1 MATPNRDGDTP
12 ARDASARVKRQ
23 LVLLGEQVYSSHPL
37 PDKGNVV
44 IGRSPE
50 CDVVISDD
58 SVSRRHAI
66 LRIGP
71 QLMLEDLGSAN
82 GTRVQGRVLAKGE
95 AAAITLGEAVQI
107 GTIMAVVSD
116 AAAKF
121 RPRRLWP
128 HGYFEGRLEEEVDV
142 CTRSGATFAVARF
155 RAGPSLDGAGL
166 IDALAGVLRSGDVIG
181 QCGPGD
187 FELLLRAISP
197 ERARRVVDRIP
208 AALATLGQEV
218 SIGHACFPEHGWTGD
233 ELLAAAAAAAGLPA
247 RSRGEPAREGAMRE
261 VLRMADRVAASSL
274 SVLILGETGVGKELL
289 AEYIH
294 RQSPRRDKAL
304 LRLNCAA
311 LSPTLLESELFGH
324 ERGAFTGAD
333 RSKPGLL
340 EGADGGSVFLDEI
353 GELPE
358 PLQVKLLRVIEERKV
373 QRVGG
378 LTQTAIDVRFI
389 AATNRNLDEEV
400 ARGAFRQ
407 DLLYRINAMTLVIPP
422 LRQRAY
428 EIEGLARGFAAEMS
442 KDLGRERLDV
452 SMDALAL
459 LEAYP
464 WPGNIRELRNVV
476 MRAAVL
482 SGGIE
487 IGAEHLPP
495 ELLNRTHSPPSKS
508 TPPRRDEAARV
519 ARGPE
524 DAAHRGPRGSIRES
538 VKSTVAEVE
547 RQAIIEA
554 LARHGGNQA
563 AAAAELGIHRR
574 TLMRRLDQYKIPRPR
589 KRSEAAT

>member
-1 MATPNRDGDTP
+1 MAEVAPESQTP
-12 ARDASARVKRQ
+12 ARGPRGERQ
-23 LVLLGEQVYSSHPL
+23 LVLLGEQVYSSHRL
-37 PDKGNVV
+37 PDTGAVV
-44 IGRSPE
+44 IGRSPD
-50 CDVVISDD
+50 CDVVIGDD

-66 LRIGP
+66 LRVGSD
-71 QLMLEDLGSAN
+71 LTLEDLGSAN
-82 GTRVQGRVLAKGE
+82 GTRVQGRTLRPGE
-95 AAAITLGEAVQI
+95 AAVITLGEAVQI

-116 AAAKF
+116 AGAKP

-155 RAGPSLDGAGL
+155 RAGPELDGARL

-181 QCGPGD
+181 QCGAGD

-197 ERARRVVDRIP
+197 DRARRVVQRIP
-208 AALATLGQEV
+208 EALAALGQTIE
-218 SIGHACFPEHGWTGD
+218 IGHACFPDQGWTGD
-233 ELLAAAAAAAGLPA
+233 ELLAAASASAGLPSRA
-247 RSRGEPAREGAMRE
+247 RGEPSREGAMRE

-324 ERGAFTGAD
+324 EKGAFTGAD

-340 EGADGGSVFLDEI
+340 EGAHGGSVFLDEI

-378 LTQTAIDVRFI
+378 LNQTAIDVRFI

-400 ARGAFRQ
+400 AQGAFRQ

-422 LRQRAY
+422 LRQRSY
-428 EIEGLARGFAAEMS
+428 EIEGLARGFADEIS
-442 KDLGRERLDV
+442 KDLDRDRLDI
-452 SMDALAL
+452 SLEALAL
-459 LEAYP
+459 LEAYT

-482 SGGIE
+482 CGGSE
-487 IGAEHLPP
+487 IGPEHLPP
-495 ELLNRTHSPPSKS
+495 EVVK
-508 TPPRRDEAARV
+508 RV
-519 ARGPE
+519 AASPATPVHKD
-524 DAAHRGPRGSIRES
+524 DAIAPPARPQRRSIRDS
-538 VKSTVAEVE
+538 VKYTVEEVE

-563 AAAAELGIHRR
+563 AAAQELGIHRR

-589 KRSEAAT
+589 KRRGA